1 MLQKLNIHYEGRL
14 AKAVAQRI
22 EQITAAH
29 PLSGLEVDYLA
40 EYVLEVHGLSSID
53 VQQPEAA
60 RNYITV
66 LRWLEGT
73 SRISPREYD
82 QLRALYIQGINDIVT
97 EVQNN
102 GLCGIG

>member
-1 MLQKLNIHYEGRL
+1 MNIGFEIRL
-14 AKAVAQRI
+14 AKAVAKRI
-22 EQITAAH
+22 EQITEAH
-29 PLSGLEVDYLA
+29 RLSVLEVDYLA

-73 SRISPREYD
+73 SRISPREFD
-82 QLRALYIQGINDIVT
+82 QLRALYVHGINDIVT
-97 EVQNN
+97 EVQTND
-102 GLCGIG
+102 LCGIG